1 MKYKKHRKYLLALF
15 PFLILTGMFEVIPI
29 ITTLVK
35 SFLSESEVAFTF
47 DNYISVFTKNLYQTA
62 IINSIWIS
70 LISSLVGI
78 IVAFIAA
85 MAVHGIGGRV
95 KQLYLS
101 MLNMVSNFAG
111 ISLAFSFI
119 ILLGNTGILT
129 AFGSRYGISML
140 ANFPLYSIK
149 GLLVVYIYFQI
160 PLAVMLTV
168 PVFDTIK
175 EEWKHAVSLL
185 GGGAFSFWKSVGLP
199 VILPGLMG
207 TFSVLFANAVS
218 AYATAYALLANN
230 VSILPIRIS
239 EQFVGDIVQR
249 PEFGSALAV
258 VLILLMVLAILI
270 DRKLIQN
277 MRK

>member
-1 MKYKKHRKYLLALF
+1 M
-15 PFLILTGMFEVIPI
+15 
-29 ITTLVK
+29 
-35 SFLSESEVAFTF
+35 
-47 DNYISVFTKNLYQTA
+47 
-62 IINSIWIS
+62 
-70 LISSLVGI
+70 ISSLVGI

-129 AFGSRYGISML
+129 AFGSRYGITML

-149 GLLVVYIYFQI
+149 GLLAVYIYFQI

-270 DRKLIQN
+270 ECDSRNYSSYQHSDIVRRCARSPFKPNFYADIGILYCDFALYLSGNPKQPVCNTSSETDRSVGIAGS
-277 MRK
+277 REIICPF